1 MRRALLALSMVAV
14 LPIGALA
21 QDITLHGYA
30 DIRAVVPTDETS
42 WNDGGLGKSRY
53 GGGSGI
59 EARFA
64 GAALAGTWQFAPSWL
79 AVADMRVQAD
89 ASPHV
94 DLLDVY
100 LRFRPASMT
109 PWRWSLKLGAF
120 FPPISLENDGIGWT
134 STWTL
139 TPSAINSWVGEELRT
154 IGAEFS
160 VEHRGDAGTLEAG
173 GAVFT
178 GNDPAGELLFARG
191 WSLSDL
197 TSGIGTHVREPDVY
211 TLFTGSTVPV
221 GYKPFGEIDHRLG
234 WYADASWKSP
244 AYGQVTLMR
253 YDNRADP
260 KTYQDYEDRQ
270 VFAWHTRFWSL
281 GAKTRIGDVVL
292 IAQAMNGTT
301 IFEPAPDFSLEAR
314 FQSAYLL
321 AGWDRGAWRPA
332 LRIDF
337 FNLYQS
343 PTVLDSPLS
352 EHGNALTLALNWR
365 PRDWLRVTGEML
377 RIDSVRAQ
385 RLLEGLSARQIDNQV
400 QLGVRV
406 LF

>member
-1 MRRALLALSMVAV
+1 MRLALLALSIASVMPQAA
-14 LPIGALA
+14 PA
-21 QDITLHGYA
+21 QEIQWHGYV
-30 DIRAVVPTDETS
+30 DVRAVVPSNETS
-42 WNDGGLGKSRY
+42 WTDGGLGKSRF
-53 GGGSGI
+53 GGGHGI
-59 EARFA
+59 EARFGGGA
-64 GAALAGTWQFAPSWL
+64 LGAAWQFAPSWI
-79 AVADMRVQAD
+79 AIADVRVQAD
-89 ASPHV
+89 EQPRV
-94 DLLDVY
+94 DLLDAY
-100 LRFRPASMT
+100 LRFRPVSTT

-120 FPPISLENDGIGWT
+120 FPPISLENDGVAWAT
-134 STWTL
+134 TWTL

-160 VEHRGDAGTLEAG
+160 VEHRGDAGMLEAG
-173 GAVFT
+173 GAVF
-178 GNDPAGELLFARG
+178 GSNDPAGELLFARG

-211 TLFTGSTVPV
+211 TVFTGSTVPV
-221 GYKPFGEIDHRLG
+221 GYQPFGEIDHRLG

-260 KTYQDYEDRQ
+260 KTYENYDDRQ

-281 GAKTRIGDVVL
+281 GATTRIGDVVL

-301 IFEPAPDFSLEAR
+301 IFEPAPDFPLEAK

-321 AGWDRGAWRPA
+321 AGLDRGAWRPA

-352 EHGNALTLALNWR
+352 EHGHALTFALNWR
-365 PRDWLRVTGEML
+365 PRPWLRVTGEML
-377 RIDSVRAQ
+377 RVESVRRQ
-385 RLLEGLSARQIDNQV
+385 RQLEGLSARQVDNQV